1 LDRTVDRTA
10 NTRYSVVGEGRTVAD
25 QATIETSFG
34 RQPPTGSVDWI
45 RGVALGG
52 LCLDAVT
59 TWVVLAAAGYRE
71 LNPIIAGLWDG
82 HPSLVAAYFCGLVL
96 AVAVATRRPGRVS
109 TAMSTYVIVVMGV
122 FGGINNLSLFVFGAP
137 GPLDL
142 LAAAVG
148 VSGAATVVSI
158 VPACGLCVA
167 AGTVFLRHGPR
178 PSR

>member
-1 LDRTVDRTA
+1 M
-10 NTRYSVVGEGRTVAD
+10 AD
-25 QATIETSFG
+25 QATIDTTFG
-34 RQPPTGSVDWI
+34 RWLPTGTVDWI
-45 RGVALGG
+45 RGVALAG

-59 TWVVLAAAGYRE
+59 TWVVFVTASYRE
-71 LNPIIAGLWDG
+71 LNPVILGLWQH
-82 HPSLVAAYFCGLVL
+82 HPLLVAGYFAVVALV
-96 AVAVATRRPGRVS
+96 VAVWTRRPGRVS
-109 TAMSTYVIVVMGV
+109 TVMSAYVIVVMGV

-167 AGTVFLRHGPR
+167 AGTVFVRHGPR
-178 PSR
+178 PSW